1 VRRVRAFKREKSRR
15 GQDGGRKNVHLEES
29 VWLFFV
35 NAPVC
40 ESLCFFG
47 YEKKNYVKSCC
58 ALFKNVCG
66 KCWLLN
72 FLCLEKKMSL
82 QGVYVNVSLGEK
94 FCERKII

>member
-47 YEKKNYVKSCC
+47 YEKRIMSNHVVLYLKTYVES
-58 ALFKNVCG
+58 VG
-66 KCWLLN
+66 
-72 FLCLEKKMSL
+72 
-82 QGVYVNVSLGEK
+82 Y
-94 FCERKII
+94 

>member
-1 VRRVRAFKREKSRR
+1 VFFW
-15 GQDGGRKNVHLEES
+15 
-29 VWLFFV
+29 VW
-35 NAPVC
+35 
-40 ESLCFFG
+40 
-47 YEKKNYVKSCC
+47 KKNYVKSCC

-94 FCERKII
+94 FCERKIIWEMWYNDRLAFVLDSFDLDVLLA